1 MAQPVPFSGMHFR
14 RSDSIMGPDDCLKRE
29 TEDKVRKLVSIAGIA
44 GVLLVAACNSKDA
57 VMSDELK
64 KDLDAASTSNSINLA
79 TSQTPANQVVSAIE
93 RTTPPAPRTIASSQ
107 RVAKH
112 KAAPKGVPAPV
123 EVQRA
128 DVSTQVE
135 AQPVEVAPAPVDPAP
150 LPSPRPQPVASTTG
164 GGDRQGRGA
173 GSNIGSILGGIF
185 TVVIRGGGV
194 DGDACDPRTDGRHG
208 PNTAINNRL
217 PVGVGTFPGSGR
229 IGGNY
234 PSTGRGVGGP
244 IGRGRF

>member
-1 MAQPVPFSGMHFR
+1 ME
-14 RSDSIMGPDDCLKRE
+14 PDDRLKRE
-29 TEDKVRKLVSIAGIA
+29 TEDTVRKIVSIAGIA
-44 GVLLVAACNSKDA
+44 GVLLVAACNSRDA

-93 RTTPPAPRTIASSQ
+93 RTTPPAPRKIASSQ

-112 KAAPKGVPAPV
+112 TAAPRGVRAPV
-123 EVQRA
+123 EVQQA
-128 DVSTQVE
+128 EVSPEVAPE
-135 AQPVEVAPAPVDPAP
+135 PVEVAPAPVDPAP

-164 GGDRQGRGA
+164 GGGDRGGRDG
-173 GSNIGSILGGIF
+173 GSIGSILGGIF

-208 PNTAINNRL
+208 GNTAINNRF

-229 IGGNY
+229 VGGGNY
-234 PSTGRGVGGP
+234 PTTGRGVGGP

>member
-1 MAQPVPFSGMHFR
+1 M
-14 RSDSIMGPDDCLKRE
+14 
-29 TEDKVRKLVSIAGIA
+29 RKLVSIAGIA
-44 GVLLVAACNSKDA
+44 GVLVVAACSSKDA

-64 KDLDAASTSNSINLA
+64 KDLDAASASNSINLA

-93 RTTPPAPRTIASSQ
+93 RTTPPAPRKIASSQ

-112 KAAPKGVPAPV
+112 TAAPRGVRAPV
-123 EVQRA
+123 EVQKA
-128 DVSTQVE
+128 DVSTEVAPE
-135 AQPVEVAPAPVDPAP
+135 PVEVAPAPVEPDP

-164 GGDRQGRGA
+164 GGGEREGRAGGG

-208 PNTAINNRL
+208 GNTAINNRL
-217 PVGVGTFPGSGR
+217 PPGTFPGSGR
-229 IGGNY
+229 VGGGNF
-234 PSTGRGVGGP
+234 PTSGRGVGGP

>member
-1 MAQPVPFSGMHFR
+1 ME
-14 RSDSIMGPDDCLKRE
+14 PDDCLKRE
-29 TEDKVRKLVSIAGIA
+29 PEDKVRKIVCIAGIA
-44 GVLLVAACNSKDA
+44 GVLLVAACSSKDG

-93 RTTPPAPRTIASSQ
+93 RTTPPAPRKIASSQ

-112 KAAPKGVPAPV
+112 TAAPRGLPAPV
-123 EVQRA
+123 EVQKA
-128 DVSTQVE
+128 DVSTEVE

-150 LPSPRPQPVASTTG
+150 LPSPRPQPVASTVG
-164 GGDRQGRGA
+164 GGDREGRSA

-194 DGDACDPRTDGRHG
+194 DGDNCDPRPSGGH
-208 PNTAINNRL
+208 TAVNNRL
-217 PVGVGTFPGSGR
+217 PPGTFPGSGR
-229 IGGNY
+229 IGGGNY
-234 PSTGRGVGGP
+234 PTTDRGMGGS
-244 IGRGRF
+244 IGRGRGRF

>member
-1 MAQPVPFSGMHFR
+1 LE
-14 RSDSIMGPDDCLKRE
+14 PDDRLKRE

-44 GVLLVAACNSKDA
+44 GVLVVAACSSKDA

-64 KDLDAASTSNSINLA
+64 KDLDAASASNSINLA
-79 TSQTPANQVVSAIE
+79 TSQAPANQVVSAIE
-93 RTTPPAPRTIASSQ
+93 RTTPPAPRKIASSQ

-112 KAAPKGVPAPV
+112 TAAPRGVRAPV
-123 EVQRA
+123 EVQKA
-128 DVSTQVE
+128 DVSTEVAPE
-135 AQPVEVAPAPVDPAP
+135 PVEVAPAPVEPDP

-164 GGDRQGRGA
+164 GGEREGRGA

-208 PNTAINNRL
+208 GNTAINNRL
-217 PVGVGTFPGSGR
+217 PPGTFPGGGR
-229 IGGNY
+229 IGGGNF
-234 PSTGRGVGGP
+234 PTSGRGVGGP